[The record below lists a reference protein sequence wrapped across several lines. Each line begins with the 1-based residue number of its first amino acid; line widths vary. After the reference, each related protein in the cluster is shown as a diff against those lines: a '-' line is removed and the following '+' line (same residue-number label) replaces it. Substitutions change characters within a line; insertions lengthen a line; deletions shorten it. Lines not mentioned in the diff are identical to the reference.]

1 MDCTIDISVDNNSL
15 SILGLN
21 HPPLDCCSSVSVE
34 EEVVLQLLCDMK
46 VEARVIPT
54 TSVVCKGTT
63 YEIEKGC
70 NIKLFKVDKN
80 TIRSIWDEMKTKLCL
95 QCAHI
100 KYNEFDGSI
109 LEWLSNQVMRC
120 VCEGVIV
127 SSAAQVLSGSNG
139 GGPPSSADVCTP
151 AELVS
156 CECCEWRGGKWV
168 RRVNQPI
175 PEQSNPNL
183 IPVSELYLNFT

>member
-1 MDCTIDISVDNNSL
+1 MDCTIDISVDNNCL

-21 HPPLDCCSSVSVE
+21 HPHTASRWAAVALGNI
-34 EEVVLQLLCDMK
+34 VLRLLCDMK

-54 TSVVCKGTT
+54 TSVVCKGTK

-80 TIRSIWDEMKTKLCL
+80 TIRSIWEKMKTKLCL
-95 QCAHI
+95 HCAHI

-109 LEWLSNQVMRC
+109 LEWLSDPVSC
-120 VCEGVIV
+120 VCDGVIV

-139 GGPPSSADVCTP
+139 GGLPSSADVCSP

-156 CECCEWRGGKWV
+156 CECCEWRGGEWV
-168 RRVNQPI
+168 KAVGW
-175 PEQSNPNL
+175 S
-183 IPVSELYLNFT
+183 

>member
-1 MDCTIDISVDNNSL
+1 MDCTIDISV
-15 SILGLN
+15 
-21 HPPLDCCSSVSVE
+21 E
-34 EEVVLQLLCDMK
+34 ELYKSFGQRAYIHVVLQLLCDMK

-54 TSVVCKGTT
+54 TSVVCKGTK

-80 TIRSIWDEMKTKLCL
+80 TIRSIWEKMKTKLCL
-95 QCAHI
+95 HCAHI

-109 LEWLSNQVMRC
+109 LEWLSDPVSC
-120 VCEGVIV
+120 VCDGVIV

-139 GGPPSSADVCTP
+139 GGLPSSADVCSP

-156 CECCEWRGGKWV
+156 CECCEWRGGEWV
-168 RRVNQPI
+168 KAVGW
-175 PEQSNPNL
+175 S
-183 IPVSELYLNFT
+183 

>member
-21 HPPLDCCSSVSVE
+21 HPSLDSCSSVSVE
-34 EEVVLQLLCDMK
+34 EVLRLLCDMK

-80 TIRSIWDEMKTKLCL
+80 TIRSIWDEMKIKFGLH
-95 QCAHI
+95 CAHI

-139 GGPPSSADVCTP
+139 GGLPSSADVCSP

-156 CECCEWRGGKWV
+156 CECCEWRGGEWV
-168 RRVNQPI
+168 RIAYIKND
-175 PEQSNPNL
+175 PNL
-183 IPVSELYLNFT
+183 IPISELYPLNAY

>member
-1 MDCTIDISVDNNSL
+1 MDCSIDISVGNNSL

-34 EEVVLQLLCDMK
+34 DVVLRLLCDMK
-46 VEARVIPT
+46 VEACVIPT

-80 TIRSIWDEMKTKLCL
+80 TIRSIWDEMKIKFGLH
-95 QCAHI
+95 CAHI

-109 LEWLSNQVMRC
+109 LEWLSN
-120 VCEGVIV
+120 
-127 SSAAQVLSGSNG
+127 L
-139 GGPPSSADVCTP
+139 SADVCSP

-156 CECCEWRGGKWV
+156 CECCEWRGGEWV
-168 RRVNQPI
+168 RIAYIKND
-175 PEQSNPNL
+175 PNL
-183 IPVSELYLNFT
+183 IPISELYKARIFKKIDFEF